1 MLRWT
6 LAFLILAL
14 VAAMLGFGGISNAAA
29 GIAQV
34 LFLAFLLLFAASLIA
49 GLIRRRT

>member
-14 VAAMLGFGGISNAAA
+14 VAAMLGFGGISSAAA

-34 LFLAFLLLFAASLIA
+34 IFFVFLLLFAASLIA
-49 GLIRRRT
+49 GLIRRKA

>member
-14 VAAMLGFGGISNAAA
+14 VAAMLGFAGIASAAA
-29 GIAQV
+29 GVAQI
-34 LFLAFLLLFAASLIA
+34 LFFVFLLLFAATLIA
-49 GLIRRRT
+49 GLVRKA

>member
-14 VAAMLGFGGISNAAA
+14 VAAMLGFGGIASAAA
-29 GIAQV
+29 GIAQF
-34 LFLAFLLLFAASLIA
+34 LFFVFLLLFAATLIA
-49 GLIRRRT
+49 GLVRKA

>member
-6 LAFLILAL
+6 LAFLILSL

-34 LFLAFLLLFAASLIA
+34 IFFVFLLLFAASLIA
-49 GLIRRRT
+49 GLIRRKA

>member
-14 VAAMLGFGGISNAAA
+14 VAAMLGFGGIASATA
-29 GIAQV
+29 GIAQF
-34 LFLAFLLLFAASLIA
+34 LFFVFLLLFAATLIA
-49 GLIRRRT
+49 GLVRKA